1 MKNDNELLAAMPVRK
16 AFFRL
21 ALPAVAAQLIN
32 ILYNLVDKMF
42 IGHIPGVGKQALA
55 GVGVTAPVILAI
67 SAFAALVSMGGAPKA
82 SIFMGKGDNEQAE
95 KVMGS
100 CAWMLI
106 VLSVVLTA
114 FMLIFGKM
122 ILQLF
127 GASDNTILY
136 ATDYMNIYCV
146 GTLFTQLT
154 LGLNAFITAQGKTLI
169 SMCNVAVGAVTNI
182 VLDAILINGF
192 GMGVKGAALATVIAQ
207 GVSTCFVIHYLI
219 KPTSQLKLRLKN
231 IRFERK
237 LLLPCILLGT
247 SPALMQLTE
256 NMVAISFNTS
266 LQKYGGDIAVA
277 SMSILTSIMQ
287 FVMLL
292 LPGLVQGAQPL
303 LSYNLG
309 AKNISRV
316 KKTFRLL
323 LICCLSGSFLIWLVC
338 MLIPQNVASIFTD
351 DVPLITYTG
360 KSMRIY
366 LAMLLI
372 YGIQVACQYSFVAL
386 DQAKKAIFLTIWR
399 KIILLIPLIF
409 ILPRILSGSAM
420 EVFLA
425 EPIAD
430 TIIDHGVNIEKF
442 TPCRE
447 KDNQFAISSQLISRK
462 HIEKSIEAFAKY
474 LNKYDGSAKLYIM
487 GDGDEKENLRKLAK
501 DLGADKNI
509 IFTGKLGH
517 NELIEILKKS
527 IAMLVYTQSDL
538 NMVSIVESLSLATPV
553 ITTSVPYCS
562 SYIESENLGI
572 VDDNWNE
579 DDLRRIAT
587 SDEYINNCMNYR
599 KYLPTEY
606 KAEQFLKVK
615 GLI

>member
-1 MKNDNELLAAMPVRK
+1 MEKDNELLATMPVPK
-16 AFFRL
+16 AFIKL

-42 IGHIPGVGKQALA
+42 IGHIPGVGQQALA

-100 CAWMLI
+100 CTWMLI

-127 GASDNTILY
+127 GASDDTISY
-136 ATDYMNIYCV
+136 ATDYMNIYCL

-182 VLDAILINGF
+182 VLDAILINGV

-207 GVSTCFVIHYLI
+207 GVSTCFVIHYLVNP
-219 KPTSQLKLRLKN
+219 KSQLKLRLKN
-231 IRFERK
+231 IRFEK
-237 LLLPCILLGT
+237 QLLLPCIFLGT

-266 LQKYGGDIAVA
+266 LQKYGGDMAVA

-309 AKNISRV
+309 AKNIPRV

-323 LICCLSGSFLIWLVC
+323 LICCISGSFLIWLVC
-338 MLIPQNVASIFTD
+338 MIMPGNVASIFTD
-351 DVPLITYTG
+351 DMALIAYTE

-409 ILPRILSGSAM
+409 ILPQILSGSAM
-420 EVFLA
+420 GVFLA

-430 TIIDHGVNIEKF
+430 TIAVCTTAPMFWN
-442 TPCRE
+442 
-447 KDNQFAISSQLISRK
+447 
-462 HIEKSIEAFAKY
+462 Y
-474 LNKYDGSAKLYIM
+474 Y
-487 GDGDEKENLRKLAK
+487 RKLK
-501 DLGADKNI
+501 
-509 IFTGKLGH
+509 
-517 NELIEILKKS
+517 
-527 IAMLVYTQSDL
+527 
-538 NMVSIVESLSLATPV
+538 
-553 ITTSVPYCS
+553 
-562 SYIESENLGI
+562 
-572 VDDNWNE
+572 
-579 DDLRRIAT
+579 
-587 SDEYINNCMNYR
+587 
-599 KYLPTEY
+599 
-606 KAEQFLKVK
+606 
-615 GLI
+615 

>member
-360 KSMRIY
+360 KSMWIY

-430 TIIDHGVNIEKF
+430 TI
-442 TPCRE
+442 
-447 KDNQFAISSQLISRK
+447 AICTT
-462 HIEKSIEAFAKY
+462 APMFY
-474 LNKYDGSAKLYIM
+474 YYY
-487 GDGDEKENLRKLAK
+487 RKLK
-501 DLGADKNI
+501 
-509 IFTGKLGH
+509 
-517 NELIEILKKS
+517 
-527 IAMLVYTQSDL
+527 
-538 NMVSIVESLSLATPV
+538 
-553 ITTSVPYCS
+553 
-562 SYIESENLGI
+562 
-572 VDDNWNE
+572 
-579 DDLRRIAT
+579 
-587 SDEYINNCMNYR
+587 
-599 KYLPTEY
+599 
-606 KAEQFLKVK
+606 
-615 GLI
+615 

>member
-1 MKNDNELLAAMPVRK
+1 MENDNELLAAMPVPK
-16 AFFRL
+16 AFIKL

-42 IGHIPGVGKQALA
+42 IGHIPEVGKEALA

-100 CAWMLI
+100 CTWMLI

-127 GASDNTILY
+127 GASDDTISY
-136 ATDYMNIYCV
+136 ATDYMNIYCL

-192 GMGVKGAALATVIAQ
+192 GMGVRGAALATVIAQ
-207 GVSTCFVIHYLI
+207 GVSTCFVIHYLVTP
-219 KPTSQLKLRLKN
+219 KSQLKLRLKN
-231 IRFERK
+231 IRFERQ
-237 LLLPCILLGT
+237 LLLPCIFLGT

-266 LQKYGGDIAVA
+266 LQKYGGDMAVA

-323 LICCLSGSFLIWLVC
+323 LICCVSGSFLIWLVC
-338 MLIPQNVASIFTD
+338 MLIPGNVASVFTGD
-351 DVPLITYTG
+351 MVLITYTE

-372 YGIQVACQYSFVAL
+372 YGVQVACQYSFVAL

-409 ILPRILSGSAM
+409 ILPQILSGSAM
-420 EVFLA
+420 GVFLA

-430 TIIDHGVNIEKF
+430 TIAVCTTAPMFWN
-442 TPCRE
+442 
-447 KDNQFAISSQLISRK
+447 
-462 HIEKSIEAFAKY
+462 Y
-474 LNKYDGSAKLYIM
+474 Y
-487 GDGDEKENLRKLAK
+487 RKLK
-501 DLGADKNI
+501 
-509 IFTGKLGH
+509 
-517 NELIEILKKS
+517 
-527 IAMLVYTQSDL
+527 
-538 NMVSIVESLSLATPV
+538 
-553 ITTSVPYCS
+553 
-562 SYIESENLGI
+562 
-572 VDDNWNE
+572 
-579 DDLRRIAT
+579 
-587 SDEYINNCMNYR
+587 
-599 KYLPTEY
+599 
-606 KAEQFLKVK
+606 
-615 GLI
+615 